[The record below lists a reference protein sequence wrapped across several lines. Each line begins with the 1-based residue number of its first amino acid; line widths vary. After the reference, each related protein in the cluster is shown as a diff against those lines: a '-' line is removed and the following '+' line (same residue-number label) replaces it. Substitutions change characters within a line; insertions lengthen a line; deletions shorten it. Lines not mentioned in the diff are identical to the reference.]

1 MDVSNFWWQ
10 SAGGG
15 PGPGTGIGES
25 LRFRGNQS
33 LTRTVTSSTT
43 GAFTISMWVNRATL
57 GQSFN
62 YLYNAWQY
70 DGAVQGDVLIYNTTD
85 NLGFQKQGGNQGV
98 YSSTP
103 IAYRDPAAWYHIV
116 WVLTAG
122 AGSSPNNFEIYVNG
136 VQQPNTGN
144 FDGTYC
150 GAQRAGCVLSF
161 GNGIAGNGTAGTPF
175 EGYMAEVHAIDGQ
188 ALTPEVF
195 AYFNEDGVW
204 VPKEYEGTYG
214 TNGWHLDFSDPA
226 NIGADRSGNGNDFT
240 PTGFELADQSSTNYD
255 SMFDSPTQNYSTQN
269 PLGYPGGSSDS
280 TYFTDA
286 NLNTNVPVSGL
297 AIFYPS
303 FLEVPETGKYKFE
316 TTGTGSIQ
324 RLNFADKANITRAT
338 PVGGASTGNSFC
350 TQIADGN
357 WYSHGGTLF
366 PTMGNTQLG
375 GDDNYVCLID
385 ADNKNVYVGNGTNW
399 LKQIPINSP
408 TGLGTVSNGPFDLA
422 TPTFTYSYVADK
434 GLCIMDGVNTSTTPA
449 GSEGL
454 YNYGQIPFKFDNPGF
469 VGLQTQNLPEA
480 PIPNGR
486 DHFQA
491 ITGSGDGAGI
501 TPGPNQR
508 TGNFIKDLYSNEDG
522 TYNSSITDRMFYV
535 FGGAPSD
542 GHEVFDGN
550 RDSTVFGGDSSVG
563 GNWMYFKPDPPID
576 IESSLQITTAQMQT
590 LRINGGTPTGDQVST
605 DTLTDVNISN
615 PPTVLTELAI
625 QGNVNKNIQMSRI
638 VVDGET
644 LIDIGILSYAQN
656 TFPNGLWWIKDRAN
670 SNQHQFVDSVRGG
683 NLALQCPASG
693 ADTAYVAPSGNS
705 VAWCWDAPQ
714 TATISAGSIGAG
726 VPVVNSNVGTNTLA
740 GFSIVTWQAD
750 GSNDGGVAH
759 GLDRKPEFIIYKARN
774 VTNPF
779 QIWYSA
785 GGQNKFLLLSGNAAG
800 SDIDT
805 SIYSEPT
812 ADTISNYQN
821 ANGVQ
826 MVAYCWH
833 SVPGY
838 SAFGSYQ
845 GNSSAD
851 GPFIYT
857 GFRPAFVMLKKTSS
871 TGGSWVI
878 TDTTRSISNPVD
890 EMLFANN
897 DVGEIVSP
905 SYVIDI
911 LSNGFKP
918 RVADDNLNSAGNTYI
933 YAAFAENPFGGSN
946 VSPANAR

>member
-10 SAGGG
+10 DAGDG
-15 PGPGTGIGES
+15 PGPGPDPGDLIGNS
-25 LRFRGNQS
+25 LRFRGQNVGSDQEYCLRRSNGTNCQSVRTMSVWIKTVAKQPKPSAILSLGPSFSAAYDAWS
-33 LTRTVTSSTT
+33 LTLNDETNSNSFAFGSNQLGIYFG
-43 GAFTISMWVNRATL
+43 GASYFGL
-57 GQSFN
+57 PP
-62 YLYNAWQY
+62 
-70 DGAVQGDVLIYNTTD
+70 
-85 NLGFQKQGGNQGV
+85 K
-98 YSSTP
+98 
-103 IAYRDPAAWYHIV
+103 YRDPSAWYHIV
-116 WVLTAG
+116 VQTDG
-122 AGSSPNNFEIYVNG
+122 ADNILFVNG
-136 VQQPNTGN
+136 ENI
-144 FDGTYC
+144 GT
-150 GAQRAGCVLSF
+150 LSSIERLSGDITIGQLPAAWNLPRTF
-161 GNGIAGNGTAGTPF
+161 N
-175 EGYMAEVHAIDGQ
+175 GYMAHFYFIDGQ
-188 ALTPEVF
+188 TIEPTEF
-195 AYFNEDGVW
+195 GRYNNQGVW
-204 VPKEYEGTYG
+204 VPIDYDGTYG
-214 TNGWHLDFSDPA
+214 TNGFYLDFSDPA
-226 NIGADRSGNGNDFT
+226 DIGADRSGNGNDFT
-240 PTGFELADQSSTNYD
+240 PTGFELADQTSANWD
-255 SMFDSPTQNYSTQN
+255 LMQDSPTQNYSTLN
-269 PLGYPGGSSDS
+269 PLFTNGTGSPGTLSK
-280 TYFTDA
+280 A
-286 NLNTNVPVSGL
+286 NLKYKSG
-297 AIFYPS
+297 Y
-303 FLEVPETGKYKFE
+303 FLYKTAPGTIGLKTGKYYWEQVCPFQGSSPNPTAGIIRG
-316 TTGTGSIQ
+316 TTAANNTYISYDPNGNVFGFGYANDGWIYGDLQVGGVGTTAGGSITTSVEP
-324 RLNFADKANITRAT
+324 FGIGDVIAVAAD
-338 PVGGASTGNSFC
+338 
-350 TQIADGN
+350 
-357 WYSHGGTLF
+357 
-366 PTMGNTQLG
+366 
-375 GDDNYVCLID
+375 
-385 ADNKNVYVGNGTNW
+385 
-399 LKQIPINSP
+399 IPN
-408 TGLGTVSNGPFDLA
+408 GTVSWYKNNTLVYTISDVGAGTIYDWMPAVSAYDQTEWDVNFGQRPFVY
-422 TPTFTYSYVADK
+422 TP
-434 GLCIMDGVNTSTTPA
+434 PA
-449 GSEGL
+449 GFEA
-454 YNYGQIPFKFDNPGF
+454 
-469 VGLQTQNLPEA
+469 LQTQNLPEA

-491 ITGSGDGAGI
+491 ITDTGANI
-501 TPGPNQR
+501 
-508 TGNFIKDLYSNEDG
+508 L
-522 TYNSSITDRMFYV
+522 
-535 FGGAPSD
+535 
-542 GHEVFDGN
+542 
-550 RDSTVFGGDSSVG
+550 
-563 GNWMYFKPDPPID
+563 
-576 IESSLQITTAQMQT
+576 TAAQT
-590 LRINGGTPTGDQVST
+590 
-605 DTLTDVNISN
+605 
-615 PPTVLTELAI
+615 A
-625 QGNVNKNIQMSRI
+625 
-638 VVDGET
+638 
-644 LIDIGILSYAQN
+644 
-656 TFPNGLWWIKDRAN
+656 FPNGLWWIKDRAN
-670 SNQHQFVDSVRGG
+670 ANQHQFVDSVRGG